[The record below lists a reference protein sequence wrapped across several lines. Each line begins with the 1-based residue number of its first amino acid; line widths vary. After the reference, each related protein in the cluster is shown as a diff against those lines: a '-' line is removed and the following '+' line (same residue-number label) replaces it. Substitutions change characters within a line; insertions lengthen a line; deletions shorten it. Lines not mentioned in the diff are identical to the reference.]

1 MKPLRLAV
9 IGGGVIGSK
18 HAELIFNYQ
27 GIELVGISDIDETV
41 NVIAQRYQVGF
52 YNKLEELLTV
62 QKPDGV
68 IIAVP
73 NSQHQAVAIICA
85 KYKVHMLIEKP
96 IADSIE
102 SAERIT
108 EIAESEKVHVLIGHH
123 RRHSSLVKR
132 TKDLI
137 SDDSFGRLIG
147 VSMLWALYKPDDY
160 FAVDWKKEKPGGGPL
175 LINLIHELDL
185 LRHLCGEIVE
195 VYAKASSSTRQ
206 FEVEDSIV
214 ISLEFDSGAVGN
226 IFASDSSPSPWS
238 YESTTNENKYY
249 YPVDENCYYF
259 LGSKQSLSFPKMEL
273 WNYES
278 KESSG
283 WQYPIHKSSQV
294 PDELDPLIEQL
305 KHFCDVIKGDAL
317 PYVSCED
324 AKKSLAVVLSVIE
337 SIDKRLPVTIGNKF
351 VQ

>member
-1 MKPLRLAV
+1 MNRLAV

-18 HAELIFNYQ
+18 HAEIISNYQ
-27 GIELVGISDIDETV
+27 GTELVGISDIDKRV
-41 NVIAQRYQVGF
+41 NSIAEQYKVAF
-52 YNKLEELLTV
+52 YNDLEELLLV
-62 QKPDGV
+62 QRPDGV

-73 NSQHQAVAIICA
+73 NSQHQAVARLCA

-102 SAERIT
+102 SAEQIT
-108 EIAESEKVHVLIGHH
+108 EIVESERVHVLIGHH
-123 RRHSSLVKR
+123 RRHSSLVKK

-137 SDDSFGRLIG
+137 NDNDFGKLIG
-147 VSMLWALYKPDDY
+147 VSMLWALYKPEGY
-160 FAVDWKKEKPGGGPL
+160 FGVDWKRKKPGGGPL

-195 VYAKASSSTRQ
+195 VYAKASSTIRQ

-214 ISLEFDSGAVGN
+214 ISLEFANGGLGN

-238 YESTTNENKYY
+238 YESTTHENKYY

-259 LGSKQSLSFPKMEL
+259 LGSKQSLTFPKMEL

-283 WQYPIHKSSQV
+283 WQYPIHKSTKV
-294 PDELDPLIEQL
+294 PEDVDPLVEQL

-317 PYVSCED
+317 PYVSCRD
-324 AKKSLAVVLSVIE
+324 AKKSLTVVLSIIE
-337 SIDKRLPVTIGNKF
+337 SIEKKLPVTIKK
-351 VQ
+351 

>member
-1 MKPLRLAV
+1 MNPIRLAV

-18 HAELIFNYQ
+18 HAELIFNYK
-27 GIELVGISDIDETV
+27 GVELVGISDIDETV
-41 NVIAQRYQVGF
+41 NVIAQKYQVGF
-52 YNKLEELLTV
+52 YNKLEELLAE
-62 QKPDGV
+62 QNPDGV

-73 NSQHQAVAIICA
+73 NNQHESVARICA

-108 EIAESEKVHVLIGHH
+108 EIAKSENVHVLIGHH

-132 TKDLI
+132 TKNLI
-137 SDDSFGRLIG
+137 SDNSFGRLIG
-147 VSMLWALYKPDDY
+147 VSMLWALYKPDEY

-195 VYAKASSSTRQ
+195 VYGKASSSTRK

-238 YESTTNENKYY
+238 YESTTHENKYY

-259 LGSKQSLSFPKMEL
+259 LGLKQSLAFPKMEL

-278 KESSG
+278 KQSSG
-283 WQYPIHKSSQV
+283 WQYPILKSTNV
-294 PDELDPLIEQL
+294 FDDLDPLMEQL

-324 AKKSLAVVLSVIE
+324 GKKSLAVVLALIE
-337 SIDKRLPVTIGNKF
+337 SIDKRLPVTIENI
-351 VQ
+351 

>member
-1 MKPLRLAV
+1 MNRLAV

-18 HAELIFNYQ
+18 HAEIISNYQ
-27 GIELVGISDIDETV
+27 GTELVGISDIDKRV
-41 NVIAQRYQVGF
+41 NSIAEQYKVAF
-52 YNKLEELLTV
+52 YNDLEELLLA
-62 QKPDGV
+62 QRPDGV

-73 NSQHQAVAIICA
+73 NSQHQAVARLCA

-102 SAERIT
+102 SAEQIT
-108 EIAESEKVHVLIGHH
+108 EIVESERVHVLIGHH
-123 RRHSSLVKR
+123 RRHSSLVKK

-137 SDDSFGRLIG
+137 NDNDFGKLIG
-147 VSMLWALYKPDDY
+147 VSMLWALYKPEGY
-160 FAVDWKKEKPGGGPL
+160 FGVDWKRKKPGGGPL

-195 VYAKASSSTRQ
+195 VYAKASSTTRQ

-214 ISLEFDSGAVGN
+214 ISLEFANGALGN

-238 YESTTNENKYY
+238 YESTTHENKYY

-259 LGSKQSLSFPKMEL
+259 LGSKQSLTFPKMEL

-283 WQYPIHKSSQV
+283 WQYPIHKSTKV
-294 PDELDPLIEQL
+294 PEDVDPLVEQL

-317 PYVSCED
+317 PYVSCRD
-324 AKKSLAVVLSVIE
+324 AIKSLAVVLSIIE
-337 SIDKRLPVTIGNKF
+337 SIEKKLPITIKK
-351 VQ
+351 

>member
-1 MKPLRLAV
+1 LNRLAV

-18 HAELIFNYQ
+18 HAELISNYQ
-27 GIELVGISDIDETV
+27 GTELVGISDIDKRV
-41 NVIAQRYQVGF
+41 NAIAQQYKVAF
-52 YNKLEELLTV
+52 YNELEELLLA
-62 QKPDGV
+62 QRPDGV

-73 NSQHQAVAIICA
+73 NSQHQAVARLCA

-102 SAERIT
+102 SAEQIT
-108 EIAESEKVHVLIGHH
+108 EIVESERVHVLIGHH
-123 RRHSSLVKR
+123 RRHSSLVKK

-137 SDDSFGRLIG
+137 NDNDFGKLIG
-147 VSMLWALYKPDDY
+147 VSMLWALYKPEGY
-160 FAVDWKKEKPGGGPL
+160 FGVDWKRKKPGGGPL

-195 VYAKASSSTRQ
+195 VYAKASSTTRQ

-214 ISLEFDSGAVGN
+214 ISLEFANGALGN

-238 YESTTNENKYY
+238 YESTTHENKYY

-259 LGSKQSLSFPKMEL
+259 LGSKQSLTFPKMEL

-283 WQYPIHKSSQV
+283 WQYPIHKSTKV
-294 PDELDPLIEQL
+294 PEDVDPLVEQL

-317 PYVSCED
+317 PYVSCRD
-324 AKKSLAVVLSVIE
+324 AKKSLTVVLSIIE
-337 SIDKRLPVTIGNKF
+337 SIEKRLPVNIENI
-351 VQ
+351 

>member
-1 MKPLRLAV
+1 MNRLAV

-18 HAELIFNYQ
+18 HAELISNYQ
-27 GIELVGISDIDETV
+27 GTELVGISDIDKRV
-41 NVIAQRYQVGF
+41 NSIAERYKVPF
-52 YNKLEELLTV
+52 YNELEELLLA
-62 QKPDGV
+62 QRPDGV

-73 NSQHQAVAIICA
+73 NSQHQAVARLCA

-102 SAERIT
+102 SAEQIT
-108 EIAESEKVHVLIGHH
+108 EIVESERVHVLIGHH
-123 RRHSSLVKR
+123 RRHSSLVKK

-137 SDDSFGRLIG
+137 NDNDFGKLIG
-147 VSMLWALYKPDDY
+147 VSMLWALYKPEGY
-160 FAVDWKKEKPGGGPL
+160 FGVDWKRKKPGGGPL

-195 VYAKASSSTRQ
+195 VYAKASSTTRQ

-214 ISLEFDSGAVGN
+214 ISLEFANGALGN

-238 YESTTNENKYY
+238 YESTTHENKYY

-259 LGSKQSLSFPKMEL
+259 LGSKQSLTFPKMEL

-283 WQYPIHKSSQV
+283 WQYPIHKSTKV
-294 PDELDPLIEQL
+294 PEDVDPLVEQL

-317 PYVSCED
+317 PYVSCRD
-324 AKKSLAVVLSVIE
+324 AKKSLTVVLSIIE
-337 SIDKRLPVTIGNKF
+337 SIEKRLPVNIENI
-351 VQ
+351 

>member
-1 MKPLRLAV
+1 MNPLRLAV

-27 GIELVGISDIDETV
+27 GIELVGISDVDD
-41 NVIAQRYQVGF
+41 NVKAIAQRYQVGF
-52 YNKLEELLTV
+52 YNKLEELLV
-62 QKPDGV
+62 AEKPDGV

-73 NSQHQAVAIICA
+73 NSHHEPVARVCA

-96 IADSIE
+96 LADSMV
-102 SAERIT
+102 SAERIK
-108 EIAESEKVHVLIGHH
+108 EIAKSEKVHVLIGHH

-132 TKDLI
+132 TKNLI

-160 FAVDWKKEKPGGGPL
+160 FAVNWKKEKPGGGPL

-195 VYAKASSSTRQ
+195 VYGKTSSSTRQ

-214 ISLEFDSGAVGN
+214 ISLAFESGAVGN

-238 YESTTNENKYY
+238 YESTTHENKYY
-249 YPVDENCYYF
+249 YPVEENCYYF

-283 WQYPIHKSSQV
+283 WQYPIQKSSKI
-294 PDELDPLIEQL
+294 PDELDPLVEQL
-305 KHFCDVIKGDAL
+305 KHFCDVIKGDEL

-337 SIDKRLPVTIGNKF
+337 SIDKRLPVTIGNI
-351 VQ
+351 

>member
-1 MKPLRLAV
+1 MNRLAV

-18 HAELIFNYQ
+18 HAEIISNYQ
-27 GIELVGISDIDETV
+27 GTELVGISDIDKRV
-41 NVIAQRYQVGF
+41 NSIAEQYKVAF
-52 YNKLEELLTV
+52 YNDLEELLLA
-62 QKPDGV
+62 QRPDGV

-73 NSQHQAVAIICA
+73 NSQHQAVARLCA

-102 SAERIT
+102 SAEQIT
-108 EIAESEKVHVLIGHH
+108 EIVESERVHVLIGHH
-123 RRHSSLVKR
+123 RRHSSLVKK

-137 SDDSFGRLIG
+137 NDNDFGKLIG
-147 VSMLWALYKPDDY
+147 VSMLWALYKPEGY
-160 FAVDWKKEKPGGGPL
+160 FGVDWKRKKPGGGPL

-195 VYAKASSSTRQ
+195 VYAKASSTTRQ

-214 ISLEFDSGAVGN
+214 ISLEFANGALGN

-238 YESTTNENKYY
+238 YESTTHENKYY

-259 LGSKQSLSFPKMEL
+259 LGSKQSLTFPKMEL

-283 WQYPIHKSSQV
+283 WQYPIHKSTKV
-294 PDELDPLIEQL
+294 PEDVDPLVEQL

-317 PYVSCED
+317 PYVSCRD
-324 AKKSLAVVLSVIE
+324 AIKSLAVVLSIIE
-337 SIDKRLPVTIGNKF
+337 SIEKKLPVTIKK
-351 VQ
+351 

>member
-1 MKPLRLAV
+1 MNRLAV

-18 HAELIFNYQ
+18 HAEIISNYQ
-27 GIELVGISDIDETV
+27 GTELVGISDIDKRV
-41 NVIAQRYQVGF
+41 NSIAEQYKVAFYNDLDELLLAQR
-52 YNKLEELLTV
+52 
-62 QKPDGV
+62 PDGV

-73 NSQHQAVAIICA
+73 NSQHQAVARLCA

-102 SAERIT
+102 SAEQIT
-108 EIAESEKVHVLIGHH
+108 EIVESERVHVLIGHH
-123 RRHSSLVKR
+123 RRHSSLVKK

-137 SDDSFGRLIG
+137 NDNDFGKLIG
-147 VSMLWALYKPDDY
+147 VSMLWALYKPEGY
-160 FAVDWKKEKPGGGPL
+160 FGVDWKRKKPGGGPL

-195 VYAKASSSTRQ
+195 VYAKASSTTRQ

-214 ISLEFDSGAVGN
+214 ISLEFANGALGN

-238 YESTTNENKYY
+238 YESTTHENKYY

-259 LGSKQSLSFPKMEL
+259 LGSKQSLTFPKMEL

-283 WQYPIHKSSQV
+283 WQYPIHKSTKV
-294 PDELDPLIEQL
+294 PEDVDPLVEQL

-317 PYVSCED
+317 PYVSCRD
-324 AKKSLAVVLSVIE
+324 AIKSLAVVLSIIE
-337 SIDKRLPVTIGNKF
+337 SIEKKLPITIKK
-351 VQ
+351 

>member
-1 MKPLRLAV
+1 MNRLAV

-18 HAELIFNYQ
+18 HAELISNYQ
-27 GIELVGISDIDETV
+27 GTELVGISDIDKRV
-41 NVIAQRYQVGF
+41 NAIAQQYKVAF
-52 YNKLEELLTV
+52 YNELEELLLA
-62 QKPDGV
+62 QRPDGV

-73 NSQHQAVAIICA
+73 NSQHQAVARLCA

-102 SAERIT
+102 SAEQIT
-108 EIAESEKVHVLIGHH
+108 EIVESERVHVLIGHH
-123 RRHSSLVKR
+123 RRHSSLVKK

-137 SDDSFGRLIG
+137 NDNDFGKLIG
-147 VSMLWALYKPDDY
+147 VSMLWALYKPEGY
-160 FAVDWKKEKPGGGPL
+160 FGVDWKRKKPGGGPL

-195 VYAKASSSTRQ
+195 VYAKASSTTRQ

-214 ISLEFDSGAVGN
+214 ISLEFANGALGN

-238 YESTTNENKYY
+238 YESTTHENKYY

-259 LGSKQSLSFPKMEL
+259 LGSKQSLTFPKMEL

-283 WQYPIHKSSQV
+283 WQYPIHKSTKV
-294 PDELDPLIEQL
+294 PEDVDPLVEQL

-317 PYVSCED
+317 PYVSCRD
-324 AKKSLAVVLSVIE
+324 AKKSLTVVLSIIE
-337 SIDKRLPVTIGNKF
+337 SIEKRLPVNIENI
-351 VQ
+351 

>member
-1 MKPLRLAV
+1 MNRLAV

-18 HAELIFNYQ
+18 HAEIISNYQ
-27 GIELVGISDIDETV
+27 GTELVGISDIDKRV
-41 NVIAQRYQVGF
+41 NSIAEQYKVAF
-52 YNKLEELLTV
+52 YNDLEELLLA

-73 NSQHQAVAIICA
+73 NSQHQAVARLCA

-102 SAERIT
+102 SAEQIT
-108 EIAESEKVHVLIGHH
+108 EIVESERVHVLIGHH
-123 RRHSSLVKR
+123 RRHSSLVKK

-137 SDDSFGRLIG
+137 NDNDFGKLIG
-147 VSMLWALYKPDDY
+147 VSMLWALYKPEGY
-160 FAVDWKKEKPGGGPL
+160 FGVDWKRKKPGGGPL

-195 VYAKASSSTRQ
+195 VYAKASSTTRQ

-214 ISLEFDSGAVGN
+214 ISLEFANGALGN

-238 YESTTNENKYY
+238 YESTTHENKYY

-259 LGSKQSLSFPKMEL
+259 LGSKQSLTFPKMEL

-283 WQYPIHKSSQV
+283 WQYPIHKSTKV
-294 PDELDPLIEQL
+294 PEDVDPLVEQL

-317 PYVSCED
+317 PYVSCRD
-324 AKKSLAVVLSVIE
+324 AKKSLTVVLSIIE
-337 SIDKRLPVTIGNKF
+337 SIEKRLPVNIENI
-351 VQ
+351 

>member
-1 MKPLRLAV
+1 MNRLAV

-27 GIELVGISDIDETV
+27 GTELVGISDIDKRV
-41 NVIAQRYQVGF
+41 NSIAEQYKVPF
-52 YNKLEELLTV
+52 YNELEELLLA
-62 QKPDGV
+62 QRPDGV

-73 NSQHQAVAIICA
+73 NSQHQAVARLCA

-102 SAERIT
+102 SAEQIT
-108 EIAESEKVHVLIGHH
+108 EIVESERVHVLIGHH
-123 RRHSSLVKR
+123 RRHSSLVKK

-137 SDDSFGRLIG
+137 NDNDFGKLIG
-147 VSMLWALYKPDDY
+147 VSMLWALYKPEGY
-160 FAVDWKKEKPGGGPL
+160 FGVDWKRKKPGGGPL

-195 VYAKASSSTRQ
+195 VYAKASSTTRQ

-214 ISLEFDSGAVGN
+214 ISLEFANGALGN

-238 YESTTNENKYY
+238 YESTTHENKYY

-259 LGSKQSLSFPKMEL
+259 LGSKQSLTFPKMEL

-283 WQYPIHKSSQV
+283 WQYPIHKSTKV
-294 PDELDPLIEQL
+294 PEDVDPLVEQL

-317 PYVSCED
+317 PYVSCRD
-324 AKKSLAVVLSVIE
+324 AKKSLTVVLSIIE
-337 SIDKRLPVTIGNKF
+337 SIEKRLPVNIENI
-351 VQ
+351 

>member
-27 GIELVGISDIDETV
+27 GAELVGITDIDKTV
-41 NVIAQRYQVGF
+41 NSIANQYKVAF
-52 YNKLEELLTV
+52 YNELEELLLS
-62 QKPDGV
+62 QEPDGV

-73 NSQHQAVAIICA
+73 NSQHQAVARICA

-102 SAERIT
+102 SAEQIT
-108 EIAESEKVHVLIGHH
+108 EIAESERVHVLIGHH

-147 VSMLWALYKPDDY
+147 ASMLWALYKPDEY

-195 VYAKASSSTRQ
+195 VYAKATSTTRQ
-206 FEVEDSIV
+206 LEVEDSIA
-214 ISLEFDSGAVGN
+214 ISLEFANGALGN

-238 YESTTNENKYY
+238 YESTTHENKYY

-259 LGSKQSLSFPKMEL
+259 LGSKQSLAFPKMEL

-278 KESSG
+278 EQLSG
-283 WQYPIHKSSQV
+283 WQYPIHKSINA
-294 PDELDPLIEQL
+294 PDDIDPLVEQL

-337 SIDKRLPVTIGNKF
+337 SVEKRLPVNIENI
-351 VQ
+351 

>member
-1 MKPLRLAV
+1 MNRLAV

-18 HAELIFNYQ
+18 HAELISNYQ
-27 GIELVGISDIDETV
+27 GTELVGISDIDKRV
-41 NVIAQRYQVGF
+41 NSIAEQYKVAF
-52 YNKLEELLTV
+52 YNDLEELLLA

-73 NSQHQAVAIICA
+73 NSQHQAVARLCA

-102 SAERIT
+102 SAEQIT
-108 EIAESEKVHVLIGHH
+108 EIVESEKVHVLIGHH
-123 RRHSSLVKR
+123 RRHSSLVKK

-137 SDDSFGRLIG
+137 NDNDFGKLIG
-147 VSMLWALYKPDDY
+147 VSMLWALYKPEGY
-160 FAVDWKKEKPGGGPL
+160 FGVDWKRKKPGGGPL

-195 VYAKASSSTRQ
+195 VYAKASSTTRQ

-214 ISLEFDSGAVGN
+214 ISLEFANGALGN

-238 YESTTNENKYY
+238 YESTTHENKYY

-259 LGSKQSLSFPKMEL
+259 LGSKQSLTFPKMEL

-283 WQYPIHKSSQV
+283 WQYPIHKSTKV
-294 PDELDPLIEQL
+294 PEDVDPLVEQL

-317 PYVSCED
+317 PYVSCRD
-324 AKKSLAVVLSVIE
+324 AKKSLTVVLSIIE
-337 SIDKRLPVTIGNKF
+337 SIEKRLPVNIENI
-351 VQ
+351 